1 MPLTSLKNIS
11 VPVQD
16 GQRNGTLLM
25 PKLQYRFRVVLQNF
39 GIDQGLLTE
48 VTKQVVDVTRPNLT
62 FEQITLDVYNSR
74 SYLAGKHNWDP
85 ITLTLREDVNNNIQ
99 KSVGQQ
105 LQKQFDFY
113 EQSSAASGASYK
125 FQTLIQILDGGNG
138 SDATSPNVLEQW
150 NLVGCYIENAN
161 YNSLAYSASTDP
173 VTVSLS
179 IRYDNAIQTD
189 DDGTTRSGGV
199 GESVARIAGG
209 DTGPQ
214 VLATGNT
221 GSSTNAT

>member
-39 GIDQGLLTE
+39 GVDQGLLTE
-48 VTKQVVDVTRPNLT
+48 VTKQVVDVTRPNVT

-74 SYLAGKHNWDP
+74 TYLAGKHNWDP

-99 KSVGQQ
+99 KAVGQQ

-113 EQSSAASGASYK
+113 EQASAAAGANYK

-138 SDATSPNVLEQW
+138 NQEPNVLEQW
-150 NLVGCYIENAN
+150 NLVGCYIEGAQ
-161 YNSLAYSASTDP
+161 YGTLAYSASTDP
-173 VTVSLS
+173 VTIALT
-179 IRYDNAIQTD
+179 IRYDNAIQTEE
-189 DDGTTRSGGV
+189 DGNSRTGGV
-199 GESVARIAGG
+199 GESVGRIAGG

-214 VLATGNT
+214 VLATGNS
-221 GSSTNAT
+221 GSTTNAI